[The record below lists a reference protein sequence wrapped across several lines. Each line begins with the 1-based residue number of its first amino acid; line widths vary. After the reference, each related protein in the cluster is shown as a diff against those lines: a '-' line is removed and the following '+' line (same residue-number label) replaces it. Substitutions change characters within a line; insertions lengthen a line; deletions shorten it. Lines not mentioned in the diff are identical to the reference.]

1 MKMLAATTIAALSL
15 AAAAHAETN
24 PLASHD
30 GMAEADRTGDEVQHV
45 KYACAGNAVLDVVYV
60 NTAAGNSYAIISQ
73 MDELIPMQITPMA
86 SGASYAAMDA
96 NYTYRLDT
104 KGDSAVL
111 VTVDGDKDT
120 PVLSDCTASE

>member
-15 AAAAHAETN
+15 AGAAHA
-24 PLASHD
+24 D
-30 GMAEADRTGDEVQHV
+30 TGKDEVSQV

-104 KGDSAVL
+104 KGDNATL